1 MQLPEDHWYIPNIL
15 SDLKHQSD
23 SRPSA
28 DHISRFE
35 NLTRIIIL
43 ILSQLGEV
51 LLLIPSVSHVLVCGA
66 LGGPN

>member
-1 MQLPEDHWYIPNIL
+1 MQLPEVEYVKYIL
-15 SDLKHQSD
+15 GLKHQSD

-35 NLTRIIIL
+35 NLSRII

-51 LLLIPSVSHVLVCGA
+51 LLLIVSVSMFLCTVC
-66 LGGPN
+66 